1 MDELIEEYAKILQEI
16 YDSQSAGDYTFKGI
30 LHEFARKI
38 VPDVIPP
45 MPNEY
50 RWCRNNNGH
59 DEHFWHEPQ
68 DDNSVKKWRC
78 RGN

>member
-1 MDELIEEYAKILQEI
+1 MDELIEEYAKVLQEI
-16 YDSQSAGDYTFKGI
+16 YGGDYTFKGI
-30 LHEFARKI
+30 LHEFARK
-38 VPDVIPP
+38 VVST
-45 MPNEY
+45 MPNEF

-68 DDNSVKKWRC
+68 DDNSVLKWQC